1 MTTGRKLA
9 IGGMIVAATTV
20 YLACVGVADSWQYY
34 LTADECLNGTHAFAG
49 QRVRVSGKV
58 APGTLVV
65 AADRSQAHFAL
76 AGTRGDLQVACTGRL
91 PDNLAEGIEVVVEGR
106 FEPSGLLC
114 GDTVLT
120 RCASKYET
128 GDRKSTTADT
138 RSVGGREA
146 R

>member
-1 MTTGRKLA
+1 MTAGKKLA
-9 IGGMIVAATTV
+9 IGGTIVVAATV
-20 YLACVGVADSWQYY
+20 YMACVGLSDSWKYF
-34 LTADECLNGTHAFAG
+34 LMVDECLDGTG
-49 QRVRVSGKV
+49 SLTGKRVRVSGTV

-65 AADRSQAHFAL
+65 ATDRSQARFAL
-76 AGTRGDLQVACTGRL
+76 AGTRGSLQVACSGWL

-106 FEPSGLLC
+106 FEPSGVLN

-128 GDRKSTTADT
+128 EDRTVATADT
-138 RSVGGREA
+138 RSAGGKEA